1 MSEQK
6 NEYKT
11 ENLHVIVSR
20 EPGSK
25 VKLQITVTPLAA
37 QATYKKAIKNINKE
51 ITIPGFRKGK
61 APDSYVLQKYKK
73 QVDQEWQ
80 DLLINTAFNEVLEL
94 TKIYPFGKNS
104 IERPQVKDAS
114 PENGANL
121 IIIYEAEP
129 LVPEINLGEL
139 TIKNIEKVPVTEQ
152 RIKEV
157 LTQIQ
162 LSNAQWE
169 DVSDQPISE
178 GDYVDLD
185 IDNLDEGFEICRD
198 SRIAVERGK
207 MGNWLVNL
215 LLGKKVLD
223 VVEGTS
229 ELDHAHSE
237 TCTDPTHNHSYD
249 QDFKPTKCRITI
261 KKHQKAILPSIDDA
275 LAAKVGAPNVEEL
288 NKRIVQSLENSAE
301 NLAKEEQRYQ
311 LEKELIQKYSF
322 DIPNSLTREDKENRI
337 NHALSHLN
345 VEGMSKEEY
354 EKKAME
360 IEKKVSDELEEA
372 YRIFFI
378 ASKVAKD
385 YQLDVSQEEIMQE
398 FMKQMVNKDNSI
410 IHQNMQPEEIRSR
423 LYSYLL
429 TQKAKDLIIQKAR
442 HID

>member
-1 MSEQK
+1 MTNQQ
-6 NEYKT
+6 NEYKND
-11 ENLHVIVSR
+11 NLHVIVSR

-25 VKLQITVTPLAA
+25 VKLQITIAPLAT
-37 QATYKKAIKNINKE
+37 QAAYKKAIKNINKE

-61 APDSYVLQKYKK
+61 APDHYILQKYKS

-80 DLLINTAFNEVLEL
+80 DLVINTAFNEVLEL

-104 IERPQVKDAS
+104 IERPQIKEAS
-114 PENGANL
+114 PEKGAH
-121 IIIYEAEP
+121 ITIVYEAEP
-129 LVPEINLGEL
+129 LVPNINIEEL
-139 TIKNIEKVPVTEQ
+139 TVKKVEKVPVTQQ
-152 RIKEV
+152 RIQDV

-169 DVSDQPISE
+169 DIGDQPISE

-198 SRIAVERGK
+198 SRFAVEKGK
-207 MGNWLVNL
+207 MGTWLVDL
-215 LLGKKVLD
+215 LLGKKIND

-229 ELDHAHSE
+229 ELDHAHAE
-237 TCTDPTHNHSYD
+237 TCTDPTHNHSHD
-249 QDFKPTKCRITI
+249 EEFKPTKCRISI
-261 KKHQKAILPSIDDA
+261 KKHQKAILPPIDDA

-288 NKRIVQSLENSAE
+288 NKRVIESLEKSAE
-301 NLAKEEQRYQ
+301 NLAKEEQRY
-311 LEKELIQKYSF
+311 LIEKELIEKYHF
-322 DIPNSLTREDKENRI
+322 DIPSSLTKEDKENRI
-337 NHALSHLN
+337 SHALSHLN
-345 VEGMSKEEY
+345 PEGMTEQEY
-354 EKKAME
+354 REKADE
-360 IEKKVSDELEEA
+360 ISEKISQDLDEA

-385 YQLDVSQEEIMQE
+385 HHLDISQEEIMQE
-398 FMKQMVNKDNSI
+398 FMKQIVNKESSI
-410 IHQNMQPEEIRSR
+410 INQNMQPEEIRSR